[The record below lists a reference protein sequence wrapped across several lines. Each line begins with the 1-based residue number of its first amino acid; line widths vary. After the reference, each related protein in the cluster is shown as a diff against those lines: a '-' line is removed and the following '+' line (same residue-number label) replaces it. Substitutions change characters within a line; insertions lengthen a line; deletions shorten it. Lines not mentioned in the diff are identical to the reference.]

1 MQYLLQAGPQG
12 LVRIWPTALSE
23 EMNYCSFMINMTST
37 CAEVIKLVLGKYA
50 VVDDPR
56 RFYIS
61 EKSLGKGG

>member
-23 EMNYCSFMINMTST
+23 EMNYCSFMINMTTT
-37 CAEVIKLVLGKYA
+37 CAEVVKLVLGKYA